1 MDDRQHGVS
10 SCSQPTID
18 YDLNDT
24 RSREWDVKI
33 DHMDSYLAELG
44 AGHLRLQE
52 QLKQIK
58 EAVQKEQDEVRP
70 LPAITDRSVEQMV
83 HKLQAKIEDL
93 ERRNSQL
100 GSGGV
105 SDERFRF
112 LEGKVGVLQNEVV
125 NSTRLMHFIWN
136 CSQNIAVRV
145 QQLHDSTSTT
155 MHQMSQLRAVFSPS
169 SLVTS

>member
-24 RSREWDVKI
+24 RSREWDAKI

-44 AGHLRLQE
+44 AGHLQLQE
-52 QLKQIK
+52 QIKHLK
-58 EAVQKEQDEVRP
+58 EAVHKSKDDARP
-70 LPAITDRSVEQMV
+70 LTAIMDRGVEQLV

-93 ERRNSQL
+93 ERRNMQL
-100 GSGGV
+100 GGGGV

-112 LEGKVGVLQNEVV
+112 LEGKVAVLQNEVV
-125 NSTRLMHFIWN
+125 NSARLMHFTWN

-145 QQLHDSTSTT
+145 QQLHDATSTT
-155 MHQMSQLRAVFSPS
+155 MHQLSQLRAVFNPASLTS
-169 SLVTS
+169 S